1 MKCLVC
7 NKEFDEDIE
16 VCPLCGKKLAPND
29 VELELPTLKEKTSLD
44 MEKTIAILPTDV
56 EEYEDSL
63 SLIDDIN
70 KQIEN
75 VNEEVKKD
83 EDKEVTYVE
92 ENKENVEELSTSE
105 SLKKRKNVLMYTAI
119 FALIFLILA
128 FILIGINLGGKKEV
142 TPTDYTKE
150 LEKALKTYYDTN
162 EIDDVIYVMEDIKND
177 DAKIKAAQLKTRITC
192 DSWILLYL
200 NEGVSNKK
208 DFEKTTDKYKE
219 LLNGIYRY
227 AVVKK
232 DGSNINLLTGSDYED
247 LTKKLDDV
255 YSDSAD
261 FFDALDYYVKKD
273 YDKAYYMFN
282 RIDKNNAYYEK
293 SVTYSNKIV
302 DDIVELLKND
312 INYLEVN
319 IDKLEDSVKLQRYTQ
334 IEDIILEYNNT
345 YVNVE
350 LNSHKEYQDIL
361 SQYTSKVSEYTE
373 KVVNSNN

>member
-29 VELELPTLKEKTSLD
+29 LDLELPMLKEESSID
-44 MEKTIAILPTDV
+44 MEKTRAILPIDV
-56 EEYEDSL
+56 EETDDL
-63 SLIDDIN
+63 SLIDEIN

-75 VNEEVKKD
+75 VNDEVEKIGK
-83 EDKEVTYVE
+83 VE
-92 ENKENVEELSTSE
+92 ESSVLENRNDVDDLATSE
-105 SLKKRKNVLMYTAI
+105 SLKKRKNVLMYTGF
-119 FALIFLILA
+119 FAFIFLILA
-128 FILIGINLGGKKEV
+128 FLLIGFNLGNKKEV
-142 TPTDYTKE
+142 TSKDYTQE
-150 LEKALKTYYDTN
+150 LEKALKTYYDTTQ
-162 EIDDVIYVMEDIKND
+162 IDDVIYVMEDIKND

-200 NEGVSNKK
+200 NESVENKN

-247 LTKKLDDV
+247 LTRKLDDV

-282 RIDKNNAYYEK
+282 RIDRNNAYYEK
-293 SVTYSNKIV
+293 SVTYSDKII
-302 DDIVELLKND
+302 DDIIKLLKND

-319 IDKLEDSVKLQRYTQ
+319 IDKFEDSVKLQRYTQ

-345 YVNVE
+345 YVNVD
-350 LNSHKEYQDIL
+350 LSKQKDYQEIL